1 MKKLFYIIPK
11 SYIFLFAAVFL
22 WGIHGPAGRFL
33 ALRKVDLYFI
43 ASLRVIIATVVFGIF
58 LIIKGRFPKI
68 TGKDWKYVAGLSI
81 VGLFLN
87 TIFYH
92 LSLNWISG
100 TLLMIL
106 ENLSPV
112 FVFILS
118 YVFLKTIPSGKE
130 IVALLLSLAGLAVI
144 VYGKGGFSFQSS
156 DIPGIILGVAAGFTF
171 ACYIFF
177 SSKAVRFQTEDP
189 IRIIQFLFRIF
200 LFSSFLMLPFIFTAD
215 LTPGTW
221 IEWFWVVEMG
231 VGQSALAYIFWNY
244 ALVHIPANKASVLFL
259 FTIVFTSINE
269 FIFLD
274 LTLSAE
280 LVIGG
285 LFIVISGRL
294 IASQKVRFRD

>member
-1 MKKLFYIIPK
+1 MKKLFDMIPK
-11 SYIFLFAAVFL
+11 SYVFLFLAVFL

-33 ALRKVDLYFI
+33 ALRGVDLYFI
-43 ASLRVIIATVVFGIF
+43 ASFRVVAATVFLGVF
-58 LIIKGRFPKI
+58 LIIKGRFPEI
-68 TGKDWKYVAGLSI
+68 AGKDWKYIAGLSI

-118 YVFLKTIPSGKE
+118 YIFLKIIPSQKD
-130 IVALLLSLAGLAVI
+130 IVALLLSMAGLGVI
-144 VYGKGGFSFQSS
+144 VYGKGGFSFQGSEF
-156 DIPGIILGVAAGFTF
+156 PGIILGVAAGFTF

-177 SSKAVRFQTEDP
+177 SSKVVRFQTGDP
-189 IRIIQFLFRIF
+189 VRIIQFIFRLF
-200 LFSSFLMLPFIFTAD
+200 LYSSFLMIPFLFTAD
-215 LTPGTW
+215 RKPITW
-221 IEWFWVVEMG
+221 SEWFWVVEMG

-244 ALVHIPANKASVLFL
+244 ALVDIPANKASVLFL

-269 FIFLD
+269 FVFLD
-274 LTLSAE
+274 LVLSTE
-280 LVIGG
+280 LIAGG
-285 LFIVISGRL
+285 LLIIISGRL
-294 IASQKVRFRD
+294 ITSRKKLT